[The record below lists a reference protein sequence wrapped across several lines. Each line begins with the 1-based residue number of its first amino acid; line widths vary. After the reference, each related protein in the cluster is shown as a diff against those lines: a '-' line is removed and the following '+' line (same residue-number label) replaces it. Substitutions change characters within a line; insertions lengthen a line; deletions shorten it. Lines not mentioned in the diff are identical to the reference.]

1 MSIWD
6 TVAAPIIAIIN
17 KVVPDKAAAA
27 AAVAQLQQLQVQGA
41 LQDEL
46 LQLQA
51 VTTNQTDI
59 DKVEAGNSSFWVSGA
74 RPFIMWGCGF
84 AFLYCSIFEPLMR
97 FVAQVGFH
105 YTGTFPVI
113 DTTITMQVL
122 FGMLGLGT
130 MHAVEN
136 INNSNNQKKSGK

>member
-1 MSIWD
+1 MSLITD
-6 TVAAPIIAIIN
+6 GITAILGPVSDIIDKLI
-17 KVVPDKAAAA
+17 PDKAAAA
-27 AAVAQLQQLQVQGA
+27 AAKAQLQMLAANGQLQEQ
-41 LQDEL
+41 L

-51 VTTNQTDI
+51 STVNQTDI
-59 DKVEAGNSSFWVSGA
+59 DKVEAGSLNWWVAGA

-84 AFLYCSIFEPLMR
+84 AFLYCAIFEPLMR
-97 FVAQVGFH
+97 FVAQVGFK
-105 YTGTFPVI
+105 YAGTFPVI

-136 INNSNNQKKSGK
+136 ITKTKAGS